1 MALTIGGMVERMGTN
16 RYVLGYQFDD
26 EEFFS
31 VITDAYV
38 HAGRIVG
45 DYQLRPREDLIGP
58 PRLRR
63 RSAATTNGTPRR
75 RTRAAN

>member
-1 MALTIGGMVERMGTN
+1 MALTIGGMVERMGAN

-26 EEFFS
+26 DEFFT

-38 HAGRIVG
+38 HAGQIVG

-58 PRLRR
+58 G
-63 RSAATTNGTPRR
+63 SDAAAAATTTNGTARR
-75 RTRAAN
+75 RTPAAG